1 MKLNILQEAAWCELY
16 LSLKLQRNWPWLRFL
31 HTLIHFQ
38 HTLLELGKTSKQTVA
53 TNCMALSS
61 SLEIFFSLQSF
72 IDWLQSSA
80 ANQKEATA
88 HYLVRIFWAL
98 SCEAISL
105 LFDPKAT
112 GNGYECPTCH
122 GSWDSFF
129 PRSIFNSLMNLHLLP
144 VLKRTTKAYDSWI
157 QNSCSE
163 WTKKEKNKCS
173 LRVSQSKRRCMV
185 YQCTPTGPAVIT

>member
-1 MKLNILQEAAWCELY
+1 MMWTVSQLETTKELAIVEIFAP
-16 LSLKLQRNWPWLRFL
+16 SHPFSA
-31 HTLIHFQ
+31 HTPGIREDKQ
-38 HTLLELGKTSKQTVA
+38 QTLA

-144 VLKRTTKAYDSWI
+144 VLKRTTEAYDS
-157 QNSCSE
+157 
-163 WTKKEKNKCS
+163 
-173 LRVSQSKRRCMV
+173 
-185 YQCTPTGPAVIT
+185 